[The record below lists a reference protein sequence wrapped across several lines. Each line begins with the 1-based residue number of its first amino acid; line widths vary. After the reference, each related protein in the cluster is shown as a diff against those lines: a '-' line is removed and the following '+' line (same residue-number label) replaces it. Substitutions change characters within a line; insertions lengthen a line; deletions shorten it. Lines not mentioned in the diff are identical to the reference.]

1 MGYYLLIW
9 EDGKMNITDIRI
21 VPVEGQQ
28 FLKAYVSVTFDD
40 ELVVHNIRIIHV
52 EEKLMISMPNKKLP
66 GGEYRDYVH
75 PITQTFRKKLT
86 DDIIAKYHKLV
97 GQADA
102 VLQEG

>member
-1 MGYYLLIW
+1 
-9 EDGKMNITDIRI
+9 MNITDIRI

-86 DDIIAKYHKLV
+86 DDIIAKYHKLA